1 MIKVSIRTNDVRTT
15 IMADPNMTIKEV
27 LEQSGVNFT
36 GGQTSIDGVTMQ
48 AGDAA
53 KTLAQLGYDG
63 STDAKSKVFLVNV
76 AKQDNA

>member
-1 MIKVSIRTNDVRTT
+1 MIKVSIRTNDIRTT

-48 AGDAA
+48 AGDAT